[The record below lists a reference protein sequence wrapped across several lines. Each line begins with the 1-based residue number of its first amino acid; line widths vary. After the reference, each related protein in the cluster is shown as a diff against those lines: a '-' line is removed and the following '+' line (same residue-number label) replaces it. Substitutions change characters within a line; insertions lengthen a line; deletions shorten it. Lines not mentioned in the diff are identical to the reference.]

1 MKKFQQRN
9 PIGIAL
15 SGVAVIAAGMLAAVN
30 ADDLPV
36 IGAGT
41 IYKAEFKE
49 AAGIKSGNEVRAAGI
64 KVGKVNDVELND
76 QGVLVTF
83 YVKDAWMG
91 DQTRAD
97 IKLKSLLGTKFL
109 SVDPAGTKPLDPDTT
124 IPLNHTTSPYDVLEA
139 FRGLADTVGKID
151 TKQLAKAFDTISN
164 TLHGTPNDMTGAL
177 KGLSR
182 LSDTI
187 AKRDNQLARLLA
199 NTKDFSQTLSDRDAQ
214 LVDLMKNGNVLLDAL
229 IKRKKAITDL
239 FAGTKE
245 LTQQLNGLVVDNSK
259 QLKPVLADLDKVT
272 TMLHNNEK
280 GLNDTIRAA
289 APFARQGTNMLGNGH
304 WWDIYL
310 CGLLLP
316 DAAGVNDKGCD
327 PR

>member
-9 PIGIAL
+9 PIGIAA
-15 SGVAVIAAGMLAAVN
+15 SGVAVIIAGMLAAIN

-36 IGAGT
+36 VGAGT
-41 IYKAEFKE
+41 IYQAEFKE

-64 KVGKVNDVELND
+64 KVGKVKDVELND
-76 QGVLVTF
+76 KGVLVTF

-91 DQTRAD
+91 DQTRAG

-109 SVDPAGTKPLDPDTT
+109 SVDPAGTKALDPDTT
-124 IPLNHTTSPYDVLEA
+124 IPLNHTSSPYDVLEA
-139 FRGLADTVGKID
+139 FRGLANTVGKID
-151 TKQLAKAFDTISN
+151 TKQLAKAFDTISD
-164 TLHGTPNDMTGAL
+164 TLHDTPDDMTGAL
-177 KGLSR
+177 RGLSR

-187 AKRDNQLARLLA
+187 AKRDNQLAKLLA
-199 NTKDFSQTLSDRDAQ
+199 NTKDFSQTLADRDQQ
-214 LVDLMKNGNVLLDAL
+214 LVDLMKNGNVFLDAL

-239 FAGTKE
+239 FEGTKE
-245 LTQQLNGLVVDNSK
+245 LTQQLNGLVDDNNK
-259 QLKPVLADLDKVT
+259 QLKPVLQDLDKVT

-280 GLNDTIRAA
+280 GLNDTIHNF
-289 APFARQGTNMLGNGH
+289 APFARQGANMIGNGH

-310 CGLLLP
+310 CGLLPPSSGGL
-316 DAAGVNDKGCD
+316 NDQGCD

>member
-15 SGVAVIAAGMLAAVN
+15 SGVAVIIAGVLAAVN

-41 IYKAEFKE
+41 TYQAEFTE

-64 KVGKVNDVELND
+64 KVGKVKDVELND
-76 QGVLVTF
+76 KGVLVTF

-91 DQTRAD
+91 DQTRAG

-109 SVDPAGTKPLDPDTT
+109 SVDPAGNKPLDPDTT
-124 IPLNHTTSPYDVLEA
+124 IPLSHTSSPYDVLEA
-139 FRGLADTVGKID
+139 FRGLANTVGKID
-151 TKQLAKAFDTISN
+151 TKRLAKAFDTISD
-164 TLHGTPNDMTGAL
+164 TLHDTPNDMTGAL
-177 KGLSR
+177 RGLSR

-187 AKRDNQLARLLA
+187 AKRDNQLAKLLA
-199 NTKDFSQTLSDRDAQ
+199 NTKDFSQTLADRDDQ
-214 LVDLMKNGNVLLDAL
+214 LVDLMKNGNVFLDAL

-239 FAGTKE
+239 FEGTKE
-245 LTQQLNGLVVDNSK
+245 LTQQLNGVVDDNNK
-259 QLKPVLADLDKVT
+259 QLKPVLQDLDKVT

-280 GLNDTIRAA
+280 GLNDTIKQF
-289 APFARQGTNMLGNGH
+289 APFARQATNMLGNGH

-316 DAAGVNDKGCD
+316 NSAGLNDQGCD